1 MKVSV
6 IDLGFNSAKLV
17 NYYVNRNNSYKAYD
31 QKKIDVRLGSGFDK
45 QKGLRREAIRR
56 TIDGLKLFK
65 SIIDFHTIGHIIP
78 IATSAVRDAYNKVEF
93 LREVYFETGL
103 RFKVLSGEEEAF
115 YSYYGAQK
123 YLGGTENIV
132 YFDLGGGSLEIL
144 YSENASIKK
153 AISIPIGTLR
163 ITQSY
168 KKSTSQFS
176 KDNYESMRQYLL
188 NSIPDRIDLGIRPQS
203 VLVGGGGTIR
213 TAARCDREL
222 KGIYPLKKV
231 QSYKLNYGSI
241 NSISNLLWKLKPEE
255 ITKRTEA
262 INRNRAETIVA
273 GLCIITTLM
282 SKLGF
287 EEVTVSSSGLREG
300 ILSSFL
306 ALRNLKG
313 DTNNEKIMT
322 PPILNMLQLS

>member
-1 MKVSV
+1 MP
-6 IDLGFNSAKLV
+6 
-17 NYYVNRNNSYKAYD
+17 R
-31 QKKIDVRLGSGFDK
+31 KKIDVRLGSGFDK
-45 QKGLRREAIRR
+45 QKELRREAIRR

-65 SIIDFHTIGHIIP
+65 SIIDFHTIGHILP
-78 IATSAVRDAYNKVEF
+78 IATSAVRDACNKVEF

-115 YSYYGAQK
+115 YSYYGAQRC
-123 YLGGTENIV
+123 LRGTENTV

-144 YSENASIKK
+144 YSENANIKK

-163 ITQSY
+163 ITQAH
-168 KKSTSQFS
+168 KKSTSSFS
-176 KDNYESMRQYLL
+176 KDNYDSMRQYLL
-188 NSIPDRIDLGIRPQS
+188 NSIPDRTELGIRPQS

-213 TAARCDREL
+213 AAARCDREL

-241 NSISNLLWKLKPEE
+241 NSINNLLWKLKPEE

-306 ALRNLKG
+306 ALRNLKDDIKNG
-313 DTNNEKIMT
+313 KMAM
-322 PPILNMLQLS
+322 PPVLNMLQLS

>member
-31 QKKIDVRLGSGFDK
+31 QKKIDVRLGSGLSN
-45 QKGLRREAIRR
+45 QKGLLRREAIRR

-78 IATSAVRDAYNKVEF
+78 VATSAVRDAYNKAEF
-93 LREVYFETGL
+93 LREVYLETGF

-123 YLGGTENIV
+123 YLRGTQNII

-144 YSENASIKK
+144 YSENANIKK
-153 AISIPIGTLR
+153 AMSVPLGTLR

-168 KKSTSQFS
+168 KRSTNTFS
-176 KDNYESMRQYLL
+176 KDNYDNMKRFLL
-188 NSIPDRIDLGIRPQS
+188 DSIPDRTEFGIKPQT
-203 VLVGGGGTIR
+203 VLVGGGGSIR
-213 TAARCDREL
+213 AAARCDREL
-222 KGIYPLKKV
+222 KGLYPLKKV
-231 QSYKLNYGSI
+231 QNYKLRYESI
-241 NSISNLLWKLKPEE
+241 NSINRLFWKQNPEE
-255 ITKRTEA
+255 IAKRAEA
-262 INRNRAETIVA
+262 INRSRAETIVA
-273 GLCIITTLM
+273 GLCIITALM

-313 DTNNEKIMT
+313 DTNNEKM
-322 PPILNMLQLS
+322 MM

>member
-45 QKGLRREAIRR
+45 QNGLRREAIRR

-65 SIIDFHTIGHIIP
+65 SIIDFHTIGHILP
-78 IATSAVRDAYNKVEF
+78 IATSAVRDACNKVEF

-103 RFKVLSGEEEAF
+103 RFKVLSGQEEAF
-115 YSYYGAQK
+115 YSYYGTQR
-123 YLGGTENIV
+123 YLRGTKNVV
-132 YFDLGGGSLEIL
+132 YFDLGGGSMEIL
-144 YSENASIKK
+144 YSENANIKK

-163 ITQSY
+163 ITQAY

-176 KDNYESMRQYLL
+176 KDNYDSMRQYLL
-188 NSIPDRIDLGIRPQS
+188 NSIPDRTELGIKPQS

-213 TAARCDREL
+213 AAARCDREL
-222 KGIYPLKKV
+222 KGVYPLKKA
-231 QSYKLNYGSI
+231 QRYKLNYRSI
-241 NSISNLLWKLKPEE
+241 NSISNLLWKLKTEE
-255 ITKRTEA
+255 IIKRTEA
-262 INRNRAETIVA
+262 INRSRAETIVA

-306 ALRNLKG
+306 ALRNLKD
-313 DTNNEKIMT
+313 DTNNGKMVL
-322 PPILNMLQLS
+322 PPMLNMLQLS